1 MDILKFPFD
10 IILLLIFF
18 LDKPTLLAL
27 RFVNKFLMQ
36 LVNNLLFKN
45 AFEYFDVHKLIFIYA
60 YTIPFE
66 VILKECPYLRI
77 IALNLCYVKSEDNKY
92 LPDLKTKERMFENCN
107 FYSCISLYDIKPINL
122 LQRMDLMDFKKL
134 SDNIVAS
141 IDQLKSYDSFKDI
154 DFIEIMKYLLNQCSS
169 LKTIDILNNQEEIN
183 HFNIDE
189 ELLFHLTKTLDD
201 VNLYNYWYKYI
212 HVKNFIKNIKKV
224 NNKDLF
230 CFKLNFN
237 GFLNFRLMWKLLL
250 ISML

>member
-92 LPDLKTKERMFENCN
+92 LLDLKPKKEC
-107 FYSCISLYDIKPINL
+107 
-122 LQRMDLMDFKKL
+122 
-134 SDNIVAS
+134 
-141 IDQLKSYDSFKDI
+141 
-154 DFIEIMKYLLNQCSS
+154 
-169 LKTIDILNNQEEIN
+169 LKTAI
-183 HFNIDE
+183 F
-189 ELLFHLTKTLDD
+189 
-201 VNLYNYWYKYI
+201 I
-212 HVKNFIKNIKKV
+212 HVLVYTI
-224 NNKDLF
+224 
-230 CFKLNFN
+230 
-237 GFLNFRLMWKLLL
+237 
-250 ISML
+250 